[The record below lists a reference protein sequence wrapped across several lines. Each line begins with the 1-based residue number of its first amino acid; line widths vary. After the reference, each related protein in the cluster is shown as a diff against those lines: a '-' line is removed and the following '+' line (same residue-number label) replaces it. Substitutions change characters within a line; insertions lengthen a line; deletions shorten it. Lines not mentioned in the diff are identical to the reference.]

1 LSKIGPIALATT
13 LAVLT
18 GVSYAADKITL
29 TCSDGEDD
37 YSLSLDLDK
46 KLASFDMH
54 SDLAV
59 DIPIVRVTDTSIWF
73 QKQPLSDIYSEGTLN
88 RVTGSLHLFHRS
100 LGQAT
105 NFHFQC
111 KPANHSFS
119 TKRGSTS

>member
-1 LSKIGPIALATT
+1 MLLT
-13 LAVLT
+13 LLI

-46 KLASFDMH
+46 KLAIFDMH

-73 QKQPLSDIYSEGTLN
+73 QKRPFSDIYWEGTLTESWMAAPLSSFFRPGN
-88 RVTGSLHLFHRS
+88 GRS
-100 LGQAT
+100 VPVQASEAT
-105 NFHFQC
+105 LLVPSEGAH
-111 KPANHSFS
+111 PD
-119 TKRGSTS
+119 